1 MNWEEIEK
9 GIDEKNNNGI
19 KKKPEDIKTK
29 SKLTELVS
37 EIFDNVS
44 PKDVPVHDPTDLKN
58 VFDMWQKLQAAD
70 NDGINNGKLPP
81 LSTGKENIIE
91 NAVHVTYHPVHQE
104 DGSYKQ
110 EKTISVDDIANMTSD
125 EIAKLITGKE
135 NLQNNENVDNM
146 M

>member
-81 LSTGKENIIE
+81 LSTGK
-91 NAVHVTYHPVHQE
+91 
-104 DGSYKQ
+104 
-110 EKTISVDDIANMTSD
+110 
-125 EIAKLITGKE
+125 
-135 NLQNNENVDNM
+135 
-146 M
+146 